1 MVRWVGRFQL
11 YQTSA
16 ATTDQFQV
24 DDLWEYYEGGDEEEE
39 EDGIDW
45 WWPEEGSSWSVW
57 IEEVGLTELNR
68 VSSSYEWMGWPRL
81 VGSSLINESD
91 NN

>member
-1 MVRWVGRFQL
+1 MVRWVGRSVGRFQL

-39 EDGIDW
+39 EDGID
-45 WWPEEGSSWSVW
+45 
-57 IEEVGLTELNR
+57 
-68 VSSSYEWMGWPRL
+68 
-81 VGSSLINESD
+81 
-91 NN
+91 

>member
-1 MVRWVGRFQL
+1 MVRWVGRSVGRFQL

-24 DDLWEYYEGGDEEEE
+24 DDLWEYYEGVDEEEE

-57 IEEVGLTELNR
+57 IEEVGLNWTEWAAAMN
-68 VSSSYEWMGWPRL
+68 EWDGHDWLGRR
-81 VGSSLINESD
+81 
-91 NN
+91 

>member
-1 MVRWVGRFQL
+1 MVRWVGRSVGRFQL

-24 DDLWEYYEGGDEEEE
+24 DDLWEYYEEEE

-57 IEEVGLTELNR
+57 IEEVGLRTEQSEQQL
-68 VSSSYEWMGWPRL
+68 WMNGMATIGW
-81 VGSSLINESD
+81 VVVN
-91 NN
+91 